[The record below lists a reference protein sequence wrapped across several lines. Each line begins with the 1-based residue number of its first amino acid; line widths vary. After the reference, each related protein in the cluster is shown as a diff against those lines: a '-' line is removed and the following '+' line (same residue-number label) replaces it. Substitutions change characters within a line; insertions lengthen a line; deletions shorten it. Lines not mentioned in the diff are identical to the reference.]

1 VKPVEK
7 QIIVIG
13 DRDFTNIFKIVG
25 LKNIY
30 VVEVDKDKSIVR
42 GIVSKAISDESIG
55 LIVLMEDLE
64 EYVKD
69 IVDRVKFKLKPL
81 IVFLPGIKGSRIHDV
96 SEYYTRIFKRTL
108 GISVTLRGA

>member
-1 VKPVEK
+1 MKPVEK

-13 DRDFTNIFKIVG
+13 DRDFTNIFKVVG

-30 VVEVDKDKSIVR
+30 VIEVDKDRSVVR
-42 GIVSKAISDESIG
+42 SIVSKAISDESVG

-69 IVDRVKFKLKPL
+69 LVDRVKFKLKPL
-81 IVFLPGIKGSRIHDV
+81 IIFLPGIKGSRIRDI
-96 SEYYTRIFKRTL
+96 SEYYTRIFRRTL